1 MAIDPGNLHLS
12 ISQAEKD
19 AALVNPQK
27 VWTTIAEKNNIPM
40 VITSSELVKQLKAVD
55 EKVFAGMSVGFGN
68 FVNSLQ
74 GLENSSGGLVIGAN
88 TVFENAGTLPAL
100 QKIKSAQ
107 PGLKIVFW
115 AKDKAA
121 ADKLKA
127 IGAGD
132 ITDIVIADSLAQA
145 LKTLKEFQVAN
156 NRIVLINSDLDS
168 RNIENEFQVKNI
180 EEFLAKPEVKGVRV
194 VAVKYGS
201 SFAGGENINAMPL
214 VLARATAAVYKGEEK
229 VVVEYE
235 KLSQNSGLSEYTLKA
250 LSQLDQEFS
259 TVPLVKVSEDIAKAQ
274 MTYEETISKI

>member
-1 MAIDPGNLHLS
+1 
-12 ISQAEKD
+12 
-19 AALVNPQK
+19 
-27 VWTTIAEKNNIPM
+27 M

-235 KLSQNSGLSEYTLKA
+235 KLSQNSGLSEDTLKA